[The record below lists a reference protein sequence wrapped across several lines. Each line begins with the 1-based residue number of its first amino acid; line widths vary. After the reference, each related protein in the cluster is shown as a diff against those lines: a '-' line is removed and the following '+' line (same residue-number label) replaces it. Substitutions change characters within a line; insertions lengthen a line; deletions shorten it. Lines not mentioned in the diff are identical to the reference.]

1 MSGGDVDT
9 SSSCDDTSSRVES
22 ESSIVS
28 KPKTSPLSSK
38 LPKSSSPMMQNFL
51 NYDPPSHTSDDTYY
65 SSFTYFISRSAGLG
79 FLCLPYAFKQVGV
92 ITGLAL
98 CFMAG
103 LMFTHSFTTLCRF
116 RYKLCLIHR
125 VPTVPYQN
133 LIEYSLACGPICRW
147 FSTFL
152 R

>member
-1 MSGGDVDT
+1 MSERDVDT
-9 SSSCDDTSSRVES
+9 SSSCDDTSSLVDS
-22 ESSIVS
+22 ESSMVS
-28 KPKTSPLSSK
+28 RSKTSPLSCTLK
-38 LPKSSSPMMQNFL
+38 KSSSPMMQNFL
-51 NYDPPSHTSDDTYY
+51 NYDPPSQISDDTYY
-65 SSFTYFISRSAGLG
+65 SSFTYFVSRSVGLG

-92 ITGLAL
+92 ITALAL
-98 CFMAG
+98 CFIGG

-116 RYKLCLIHR
+116 RYKLCLMHR